1 METDAARTAAV
12 ETLESERQMW
22 QREKMQLQLRV
33 DELGMLLQDARQ
45 DSERARAKEAEALQ
59 AQILKSAA

>member
-1 METDAARTAAV
+1 VDTDAARTAAV

-59 AQILKSAA
+59 AQILKSAV

>member
-1 METDAARTAAV
+1 M

-59 AQILKSAA
+59 AQILKSAV

>member
-1 METDAARTAAV
+1 MDTDAARTAAV

-45 DSERARAKEAEALQ
+45 DSERARTKEAEALQ
-59 AQILKSAA
+59 AQILKSAV

>member
-1 METDAARTAAV
+1 MDTDAARTAAV

-59 AQILKSAA
+59 AQILKSAV